1 MTKLANRLNKIAPSP
16 TVAVTAKANE
26 LKAEG
31 KNIIGLG
38 AGEPDFNTPQHIID
52 FAHKIMLEGKTKYAP
67 PAGIA
72 ELKVAIVQKYKKD
85 NNLNY
90 EPAQINVGCGGKQ
103 TIFNLLAA
111 TLNEGDEVIIPA
123 PYWVSYPD
131 ITSLFDGVPVTVD
144 CGIENDFKITPDQLE
159 NAINDKT
166 KWFIL
171 NSPSNPTGAAYS
183 EAELKALGDV
193 LEKHP
198 HVLIMSDD
206 IYEKVVYDGFVYK
219 NIAEVC
225 PHLFDRTVNLNGL
238 SKAYCMTGW
247 RVGYAA
253 GPKEIISAMNM
264 LNSQST
270 TSTSTISQWA
280 SVEALTAD
288 DSFIEKNNLEFKKRR
303 DETLK
308 LLNDIDGI
316 VCNKPVGA
324 FYLYPC
330 IKDLIG
336 KKTPNG
342 VVINSDE
349 DFVTYLLE
357 EEGVACVHG
366 AAFGLSPYFRIS
378 YATSLEN
385 LVEACKRIKKA
396 CEALI

>member
-1 MTKLANRLNKIAPSP
+1 MNKLANRLNKIAPSP

-26 LKAEG
+26 LKAAG

-38 AGEPDFNTPQHIID
+38 AGEPDFNTPKHIIE
-52 FAHKIMLEGKTKYAP
+52 FAHKSTVEGKTKYAP
-67 PAGIA
+67 PAGIP
-72 ELKVAIVQKYKKD
+72 ELKNAIVEKYKRD

-90 EPAQINVGCGGKQ
+90 EPSQINVGCGGKQ

-144 CGIENDFKITPDQLE
+144 CGIENNFKITPDQLE
-159 NAINDKT
+159 NAITDKT
-166 KWFIL
+166 KWFVL
-171 NSPSNPTGAAYS
+171 NSPSNPTGSAYN
-183 EAELKALGDV
+183 EEELKALGQV
-193 LEKHP
+193 LLKYP

-206 IYEKVVYDGFVYK
+206 IYEKVVYDDFVYK
-219 NIAEVC
+219 NIAEVN
-225 PHLFDRTVNLNGL
+225 PELFDRTVNLNGL

-253 GPKEIISAMNM
+253 GPKDIISAMNM

-270 TSTSTISQWA
+270 TSTSTVSQWA
-280 SVEALTAD
+280 SVEALNGD
-288 DSFIEKNNLEFKKRR
+288 DSFIAQNNLEFKKRR
-303 DETLK
+303 DETHK
-308 LLNDIDGI
+308 LLNNIEGI

-342 VVINSDE
+342 DIIKTDE

-357 EEGVACVHG
+357 DKGVACVHG
-366 AAFGLSPYFRIS
+366 DAFGLSPYFRIS
-378 YATSLEN
+378 YATSLES
-385 LVEACKRIKKA
+385 LLDACERIKEA
-396 CEALI
+396 CEALV